1 MRLRQELESLRGEL
15 AVLKEQSA
23 FAGATVA
30 QATARSK
37 SAEEMVAKK
46 DDEVGM
52 KEKEKKKKR
61 KRKRKRK
68 N

>member
-1 MRLRQELESLRGEL
+1 MRLRQELDNLRGEMV
-15 AVLKEQSA
+15 VLKEQSA

-46 DDEVGM
+46 VDEVGD
-52 KEKEKKKKR
+52 KC
-61 KRKRKRK
+61 
-68 N
+68 